1 MAAYTLS
8 QLRNQAPAEFQE
20 LDDEDL
26 VREYARIKQIP
37 FEQAADYYGVK
48 ARGTLGE
55 MGRQAAGGAMVDLPR
70 MVGQGLKAT
79 GIAPGLGQRM
89 VEGSEERAYQY
100 DMDRRPERGLVGQA
114 LTLGARG
121 LAPTVPIIA
130 SAFVPGGQVVA
141 PTLAA
146 GLFGTSSYQ
155 ETYEKLID
163 QGVQEKEARA
173 AALKVGA
180 LHGGGEGIATAAF
193 GALAKPVLGAMRG
206 APTTAGVAQAAT
218 QTGII
223 RPIVRGQ
230 AINIPVQA
238 GTEALQDVG
247 TELIERDAGAAPE
260 DIGEIAKQ
268 SALGG
273 AGLALLLGLPLGV
286 GGSVSRS
293 RQAEQLQQA
302 LYGEDTPAETRM
314 LARRQVARL
323 AREQGVPAAET
334 DAWIERQLRED
345 QAVIASVKEQ
355 EDALTQEFEALA
367 QQEPAY
373 ADIAYALASPE
384 LADVISDADRTN
396 LFRIAEQLR
405 DPETDAET
413 QASLIDESNQL
424 LAAYYAA
431 QDAESEVDMTAPRLG
446 PNGPAL
452 LRPSPQD
459 VARIG
464 PPITPGQRVMAG
476 MPALNETIDLIQSG
490 QIAEQGLPVTGELT
504 PGQQAALAG
513 PTPIGDR
520 LPPSLRGVSLDLDTP
535 TPSPA
540 VVSEVPGTDVPGVSP
555 AAAPA
560 VAGLSATQQGT
571 QRGTT
576 TPQAQ
581 QTETQRPQQPTAV
594 DTDDV
599 TAEQEAEIQSTI
611 DELGLRPLT
620 GGAKENLD
628 ASVQGGNIKV
638 GGTVSLPAR
647 TIAATAN
654 NFLTGRKG
662 TGASGKLAAAMKKF
676 SDAYR
681 AYLDAAGNMVPSER
695 KDKEGNV
702 TPLKPMRGSTARG
715 TEAVAAERA
724 AQSVAKVRALWKA
737 AQSALGEL
745 GVAADNNAKNVEA
758 MVKVVK
764 GRIAAEKAR
773 LQGELDTMVDQD
785 TNIDDGVQDA
795 DGATSAA
802 AAVKA
807 QIRELEKLDIGL
819 SRGWAAAKRGN
830 LRNDADMLD
839 VRGGETRT
847 STEEQKKGATQPLV
861 AAANEGARVGPR
873 APLQTGFQGVLNYI
887 RSNGSPFER
896 MIAKAISEVFKN
908 TKNQPKIVFAEGT
921 PQYDP
926 RTNTITMS
934 PTASTEVALHEG
946 LHAALQWYVHTN
958 PKSPYVV
965 QLLRAVDKV
974 VKFDTKQL
982 SPKAAAVQKVLADLV
997 KGKRELDAVLELVS
1011 YGNTLVEFRKALE
1024 AMPTDAAPSSF
1035 VQAASDVW
1043 NMILATVRRML
1054 GVPQS
1059 VASDVIMDSFKL
1071 LSEASGAKFAK
1082 TRKGGTLDAAVGSPL
1097 QAAVRSDAQ
1106 TVPVS
1111 PDTPRVD
1118 IAKVVAEQTNAQAA
1132 REANYPSLVAY
1143 RSTPGSSLNLT
1154 RLLFERIGFGADGAA
1169 TKAVYSTASKAADII
1184 RSEFPTVE
1192 KVILNINSRFGLPPG
1207 MARVIE
1213 YFKSHQNTGIL
1224 EMEKLTEAMHQDSK
1238 LSTPILKYLDGD
1250 MNAFDGVKDASALKL
1265 IADNVR
1271 YHLETYINSLPEG
1284 SNQRALFSDLK
1295 FSEYLLNPQSFSQL
1309 ANKSFG
1315 LQALPK
1321 LLELKRRN
1329 EDSLD
1334 AFEAFLP
1341 MTDGVVDS
1349 SAPLY
1354 QTFETIT
1361 NGKGESQRVPM
1372 GFISKAMADGSSPAG
1387 MDIDRDRIW
1396 KFNGMAG
1403 KKFSFVSRATS
1414 AADIRK
1420 LAEEGKVP
1428 QLSAALLNTMAAL
1441 SHNYASRNYFR
1452 GLTQLGRTPE
1462 GKPTAQAVVFDS
1474 IDDINAVFKGR
1485 QLTKGNVLNASAD
1498 EAKNKEIRGAAQRT
1512 GVWVKLPA
1520 GDKYGDL
1527 AGKYVSGPVWSSMLD
1542 MHDRSPLF
1550 NSNALLQTMTWFKKA
1565 KTVYT
1570 PATHVNNVLS
1580 NYALMLL
1587 HGISHKNLR
1596 DAASLF
1602 ARFETNPDKM
1612 SAKDRAI
1619 VQAFYRS
1626 GAVLGQ
1632 YTQTEAKQ
1640 TIAAAL
1646 VNSISPDASGSMLT
1660 RMAELAKFEK
1670 SFADNIQKAAQKGRN
1685 FDARAMELY
1694 AAGDNIFRLA
1704 AFMNTAG
1711 NLQTRDN
1718 TATLTD
1724 AQLQEAG
1731 IAARKLFLDY
1741 DIDSRWV
1748 RAARQ
1753 SFLPFVSWSYAIIP
1767 VLGRIAVEKP
1777 WAMVNMMGAI
1787 ALASAVFDG
1796 DDDEWRKTGPEM
1808 VRDKSFWGLG
1818 PHMFMR
1824 VPFLG
1829 DDENPVFYNI
1839 GKSIPMMTLLNPPAG
1854 ESKLFGQS
1862 WVPGFITPGGPYV
1875 NLIAGLFLG
1884 IDPFTGKPLSNETD
1898 SQFNKLLKAG
1908 ESVYNTMT
1916 PSFAQTRFMGN
1927 IVDLAEG
1934 KVGPTGVDA
1943 NALFLARTLGGM
1955 SLYEFDRQETNFFND
1970 MEVQKMKRE
1979 FGAAMA
1985 KAKRDEY
1992 NKGYP
1997 DYEALDIELAKL
2009 RERLEK
2015 RIAEIRGEE

>member
-1 MAAYTLS
+1 
-8 QLRNQAPAEFQE
+8 
-20 LDDEDL
+20 
-26 VREYARIKQIP
+26 VC
-37 FEQAADYYGVK
+37 
-48 ARGTLGE
+48 
-55 MGRQAAGGAMVDLPR
+55 
-70 MVGQGLKAT
+70 
-79 GIAPGLGQRM
+79 
-89 VEGSEERAYQY
+89 
-100 DMDRRPERGLVGQA
+100 
-114 LTLGARG
+114 
-121 LAPTVPIIA
+121 
-130 SAFVPGGQVVA
+130 
-141 PTLAA
+141 
-146 GLFGTSSYQ
+146 SS
-155 ETYEKLID
+155 D
-163 QGVQEKEARA
+163 
-173 AALKVGA
+173 
-180 LHGGGEGIATAAF
+180 
-193 GALAKPVLGAMRG
+193 
-206 APTTAGVAQAAT
+206 
-218 QTGII
+218 
-223 RPIVRGQ
+223 
-230 AINIPVQA
+230 
-238 GTEALQDVG
+238 
-247 TELIERDAGAAPE
+247 
-260 DIGEIAKQ
+260 
-268 SALGG
+268 
-273 AGLALLLGLPLGV
+273 
-286 GGSVSRS
+286 
-293 RQAEQLQQA
+293 
-302 LYGEDTPAETRM
+302 
-314 LARRQVARL
+314 
-323 AREQGVPAAET
+323 
-334 DAWIERQLRED
+334 
-345 QAVIASVKEQ
+345 
-355 EDALTQEFEALA
+355 
-367 QQEPAY
+367 
-373 ADIAYALASPE
+373 
-384 LADVISDADRTN
+384 
-396 LFRIAEQLR
+396 
-405 DPETDAET
+405 
-413 QASLIDESNQL
+413 
-424 LAAYYAA
+424 
-431 QDAESEVDMTAPRLG
+431 
-446 PNGPAL
+446 
-452 LRPSPQD
+452 
-459 VARIG
+459 
-464 PPITPGQRVMAG
+464 
-476 MPALNETIDLIQSG
+476 
-490 QIAEQGLPVTGELT
+490 
-504 PGQQAALAG
+504 
-513 PTPIGDR
+513 
-520 LPPSLRGVSLDLDTP
+520 
-535 TPSPA
+535 
-540 VVSEVPGTDVPGVSP
+540 
-555 AAAPA
+555 
-560 VAGLSATQQGT
+560 
-571 QRGTT
+571 
-576 TPQAQ
+576 
-581 QTETQRPQQPTAV
+581 
-594 DTDDV
+594 
-599 TAEQEAEIQSTI
+599 
-611 DELGLRPLT
+611 
-620 GGAKENLD
+620 
-628 ASVQGGNIKV
+628 
-638 GGTVSLPAR
+638 
-647 TIAATAN
+647 
-654 NFLTGRKG
+654 
-662 TGASGKLAAAMKKF
+662 
-676 SDAYR
+676 
-681 AYLDAAGNMVPSER
+681 
-695 KDKEGNV
+695 
-702 TPLKPMRGSTARG
+702 
-715 TEAVAAERA
+715 
-724 AQSVAKVRALWKA
+724 
-737 AQSALGEL
+737 
-745 GVAADNNAKNVEA
+745 
-758 MVKVVK
+758 
-764 GRIAAEKAR
+764 
-773 LQGELDTMVDQD
+773 
-785 TNIDDGVQDA
+785 
-795 DGATSAA
+795 
-802 AAVKA
+802 
-807 QIRELEKLDIGL
+807 
-819 SRGWAAAKRGN
+819 
-830 LRNDADMLD
+830 
-839 VRGGETRT
+839 
-847 STEEQKKGATQPLV
+847 
-861 AAANEGARVGPR
+861 
-873 APLQTGFQGVLNYI
+873 
-887 RSNGSPFER
+887 
-896 MIAKAISEVFKN
+896 
-908 TKNQPKIVFAEGT
+908 
-921 PQYDP
+921 
-926 RTNTITMS
+926 
-934 PTASTEVALHEG
+934 
-946 LHAALQWYVHTN
+946 
-958 PKSPYVV
+958 
-965 QLLRAVDKV
+965 
-974 VKFDTKQL
+974 
-982 SPKAAAVQKVLADLV
+982 
-997 KGKRELDAVLELVS
+997 
-1011 YGNTLVEFRKALE
+1011 
-1024 AMPTDAAPSSF
+1024 
-1035 VQAASDVW
+1035 
-1043 NMILATVRRML
+1043 
-1054 GVPQS
+1054 
-1059 VASDVIMDSFKL
+1059 
-1071 LSEASGAKFAK
+1071 
-1082 TRKGGTLDAAVGSPL
+1082 
-1097 QAAVRSDAQ
+1097 
-1106 TVPVS
+1106 
-1111 PDTPRVD
+1111 
-1118 IAKVVAEQTNAQAA
+1118 
-1132 REANYPSLVAY
+1132 
-1143 RSTPGSSLNLT
+1143 
-1154 RLLFERIGFGADGAA
+1154 
-1169 TKAVYSTASKAADII
+1169 
-1184 RSEFPTVE
+1184 
-1192 KVILNINSRFGLPPG
+1192 
-1207 MARVIE
+1207 
-1213 YFKSHQNTGIL
+1213 
-1224 EMEKLTEAMHQDSK
+1224 
-1238 LSTPILKYLDGD
+1238 
-1250 MNAFDGVKDASALKL
+1250 
-1265 IADNVR
+1265 
-1271 YHLETYINSLPEG
+1271 
-1284 SNQRALFSDLK
+1284 
-1295 FSEYLLNPQSFSQL
+1295 
-1309 ANKSFG
+1309 
-1315 LQALPK
+1315 
-1321 LLELKRRN
+1321 LELKRRN

>member
-8 QLRNQAPAEFQE
+8 QLRDQAPAEFQG

-79 GIAPGLGQRM
+79 GFAPELGQRM

-100 DMDRRPERGLVGQA
+100 EMDRRPERGLVGQA

-141 PTLAA
+141 PAMA
-146 GLFGTSSYQ
+146 VGLFGTSSYQ

-163 QGVQEKEARA
+163 QGVSEKEARA

-180 LHGGGEGIATAAF
+180 LQGGGEGVATAAF

-218 QTGII
+218 QTGIV

-540 VVSEVPGTDVPGVSP
+540 VVSEVPGIDVPGVSP

-560 VAGLSATQQGT
+560 VAGISATQQGT

-581 QTETQRPQQPTAV
+581 QTETQGSQQSTAV

-599 TAEQEAEIQSTI
+599 TAEQEAEIQSAI

-773 LQGELDTMVDQD
+773 LQGELETTEDTAA
-785 TNIDDGVQDA
+785 ID
-795 DGATSAA
+795 
-802 AAVKA
+802 A

-830 LRNDADMLD
+830 LRNDTDMLD

-908 TKNQPKIVFAEGT
+908 TKSQPKIVFAEGM

-1024 AMPTDAAPSSF
+1024 AMPTDAAPSAF

-1082 TRKGGTLDAAVGSPL
+1082 TRKGGTLDAAIGSPL

-1106 TVPVS
+1106 TVPVL
-1111 PDTPRVD
+1111 PDTPMVD

-1184 RSEFPTVE
+1184 RSDFPTVE

-1207 MARVIE
+1207 MARIIE

-1284 SNQRALFSDLK
+1284 SNQRALFSNLK

-1329 EDSLD
+1329 EESLD

-1361 NGKGESQRVPM
+1361 NSKGETQRVPM
-1372 GFISKAMADGSSPAG
+1372 GFISKAMADGSPPAG

-1420 LAEEGKVP
+1420 LAEEGKVQ

-1485 QLTKGNVLNASAD
+1485 QLTKGSVLNASAD

-1512 GVWVKLPA
+1512 GVWVKLPP

-1570 PATHVNNVLS
+1570 PATHVNNILT
-1580 NYALMLL
+1580 NYALMFL

-1731 IAARKLFLDY
+1731 IAARKVFLDY

-1753 SFLPFVSWSYAIIP
+1753 SFLPFVSWSYAIMP

-1808 VRDKSFWGLG
+1808 VREKSFWGLG

-1839 GKSIPMMTLLNPPAG
+1839 GKSIPMMALADPPAS

-1884 IDPFTGKPLSNETD
+1884 IDPFTGKALSDETD
-1898 SQFNKLLKAG
+1898 TQLNKLLKAG

-1916 PSFAQTRFMGN
+1916 PSFAQTRFMGS
-1927 IVDLAEG
+1927 IAGLAEG

-1955 SLYEFDRQETNFFND
+1955 SLYEFNRQETDFYND
-1970 MEVQKMKRE
+1970 KEVQKMKRE

-1997 DYEALDIELAKL
+1997 DYEALDVELAKL
-2009 RERLEK
+2009 RGRLEK